1 MLASR
6 LYSLYNEECR
16 ILAKGENKMKEK
28 LITISLYI
36 LLAIIVCFVGI
47 YLLFTFAFDDIL
59 NYYYGGVLKYIFI
72 LIMVMFIVLPIIKYR
87 KHQKKWVL
95 PTVLC
100 LMVLITP
107 IFNNGILKFVE
118 DDLRMFSEGKWEQH
132 RNLRIYMLDNIETR
146 YLYEGKTEE
155 SVKDLLGEPDYVTG
169 ENAQRYEYFVN
180 PGYIDPIIFYVEFE
194 NGVVVETG
202 KYHS

>member
-1 MLASR
+1 
-6 LYSLYNEECR
+6 
-16 ILAKGENKMKEK
+16 MKEK

-36 LLAIIVCFVGI
+36 LLALIVCAIGF
-47 YLLFTFAFDDIL
+47 YWLFTFAFDDIL
-59 NYYYGGVLKYIFI
+59 NYYGGILKLIFI
-72 LIMVMFIVLPIIKYR
+72 LIMVAGIVLPIIKYR
-87 KHQKKWVL
+87 KHQQKLIL
-95 PTVLC
+95 PVVLC

-107 IFNNGILKFVE
+107 IFNNGILKLVE
-118 DDLRMFSEGKWEQH
+118 DDLRIYSKEKWEKH
-132 RNLRIYMLDNIETR
+132 RNLRIYMLDNLETH
-146 YLYEGKTEE
+146 YLYKGKTEE
-155 SVKDLLGEPDYVTG
+155 AVKKLLGEPDYVTG